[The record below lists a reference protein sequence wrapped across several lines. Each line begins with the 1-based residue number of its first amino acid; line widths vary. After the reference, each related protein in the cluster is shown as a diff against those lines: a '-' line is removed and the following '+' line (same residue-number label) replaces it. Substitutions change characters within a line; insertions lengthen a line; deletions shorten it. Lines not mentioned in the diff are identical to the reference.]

1 MLIALQQHIKA
12 LAFDLDGAAHFLGA
26 SLDHAAALLGGWV
39 SRFRLRDLLSS
50 HDRWHG

>member
-1 MLIALQQHIKA
+1 VLIALQQHIKA
-12 LAFDLDGAAHFLGA
+12 MALDLEGAAHVLGA
-26 SLDHAAALLGGWV
+26 SLDHAAALLGGRV